1 MPLLKNTAGQKLCV
15 QARDGAGAPVTGD
28 AANIS
33 CKVAK
38 DHGSLAALGDAS
50 PVELESGY
58 YVFDLTQAETNADHL
73 LFVPVS
79 SSGSTYVHVVN
90 RANGRTDGWSP
101 LVAARLDTTV
111 SSRLRADGYNP
122 PDNAGIA
129 AVRARTDNLPESPAA
144 VGDIPTAA
152 ENRAEMDSSS
162 TQLAKLGV
170 PVGASLAVDI
180 AAGKAVADAIR
191 AKTDNLP
198 ANPAD
203 VSDVPTAAQIE
214 AALINEGDGQQ
225 LIDAILTVINSS
237 LDVPALELA
246 AIAGAVRSE
255 LATELGRL
263 DAAVSSRLAAAGYT
277 APDNAGISTAVA
289 QSTLAASAAADASA
303 NAIAA
308 AGAAGDAEAAAL
320 AAGAATVSR
329 TPFLNRKPGKVIDVS
344 DRADSRHTQDRVRAA
359 PGERV
364 LVALA
369 YADPDAWLYG
379 MELPVTPDA
388 VAMTVS
394 EEYGVNRSWAMFE
407 VVLAAGV
414 AAGAEL
420 SLPVVV
426 QPTEGTEDRRRVLVE
441 VIDPV
446 Q

>member
-15 QARDGAGAPVTGD
+15 QARDGSGAAVTGD

-79 SSGSTYVHVVN
+79 SSGSTYVRVVN
-90 RANGRTDGWSP
+90 RANGQTDGWSP

-129 AVRARTDNLPESPAA
+129 AVRAR
-144 VGDIPTAA
+144 
-152 ENRAEMDSSS
+152 
-162 TQLAKLGV
+162 
-170 PVGASLAVDI
+170 
-180 AAGKAVADAIR
+180 
-191 AKTDNLP
+191 TDNLP

-246 AIAGAVRSE
+246 AIASAVRGE

-263 DAAVSSRLAAAGYT
+263 DAAVSSRLAAAGYV
-277 APDNAGISTAVA
+277 APDNAGISTAAA
-289 QSTLAASAAADASA
+289 QSTQAATSAADASA

-308 AGAAGDAEAAAL
+308 ADAANDAEAAAL

-344 DRADSRHTQDRVRAA
+344 DRADSRHTQDRLRAA

-369 YADPDAWLYG
+369 YPDPDAWLYG
-379 MELPVTPDA
+379 MELPESPDTE
-388 VAMTVS
+388 AMTLS

-414 AAGAEL
+414 AAGTEL